1 MNQHDLL
8 LKKIQDADKAYYDDD
23 NPIMSDRDYDKIRSL
38 FIQQYGDK
46 DLDYVP
52 GNINKEL
59 KPFHHT
65 SNINSLFK
73 VKQTEQ
79 EELMKQIKKLSP
91 VVLELKL
98 DGLTIV
104 AYPEGKYVTRG
115 NGTDGEILLHF
126 PERYHHNTSEYP
138 IRGEAFLKKSDFE
151 EINKQR
157 EEEGLPLFAN
167 ARNASA
173 GILRR
178 LDKSSYLDKIQ
189 FVCYDVIGYDVSED
203 EKLKYIKE
211 HTDFDVINSTSA
223 MGNPI
228 QIVSMIEQMYQTNS
242 DGEIPID
249 GIVVKSNINKS
260 LETFGSTVHHPLNA
274 FAYKAEDE
282 IKITTIRDII
292 WNVGREK
299 VTPIAV
305 FDPVLLEGTTVSNAS
320 LSNAGIAKSFD
331 FHIGDIIS
339 VQKANKIIPQVVE
352 KVEDKHGMLIS
363 EPLYCPS
370 CRSKLEVRKQTLDDG
385 YDLICI
391 NPNCIGKLA
400 NTIEY
405 MFSKQNLNVKGLSAQ
420 TIKKLIDKK
429 YVSEPTDIFKI
440 TKEQLKTL
448 DGFGDKSA
456 SNLYNGIHNI
466 SSAPLNVF
474 IASVGALGI
483 GSNVGNILA
492 NSFHTYENVLKVLEA
507 KDKDALQEL
516 KGIGTSVTDILLSED
531 FIQKMKDLR
540 EFVIPTPVLQKDIKL
555 KVVIT
560 GQLSKSRTEY
570 TKFLKEHDIQVSSSV
585 TKNTNYV
592 ITDNPNGTSTKL
604 KKAKELN
611 IPIISEQQM
620 DELIRKE

>member
-52 GNINKEL
+52 GNIKKEL

-104 AYPEGKYVTRG
+104 AYPDGKYVTRG

-211 HTDFDVINSTSA
+211 YTDFDVINSTSA

-352 KVEDKHGMLIS
+352 KVEDKHGMPIS

-492 NSFHTYENVLKVLEA
+492 NNFHTYENVLKVLEA

>member
-52 GNINKEL
+52 GNIKKEL

-104 AYPEGKYVTRG
+104 AYPDGKYVTRG

-352 KVEDKHGMLIS
+352 KVEDKHGMSIS

-492 NSFHTYENVLKVLEA
+492 NNFHTYENVLKVLEA

>member
-1 MNQHDLL
+1 MASIQESYELAVHYLNDGLLRKAIEVLRAAHVTINNWDYQNRLNSIADNYQLL
-8 LKKIQDADKAYYDDD
+8 LNYFRKGVADNERTKLY
-23 NPIMSDRDYDKIRSL
+23 NE
-38 FIQQYGDK
+38 FICQTYGLAD
-46 DLDYVP
+46 
-52 GNINKEL
+52 
-59 KPFHHT
+59 
-65 SNINSLFK
+65 S
-73 VKQTEQ
+73 
-79 EELMKQIKKLSP
+79 
-91 VVLELKL
+91 
-98 DGLTIV
+98 
-104 AYPEGKYVTRG
+104 
-115 NGTDGEILLHF
+115 
-126 PERYHHNTSEYP
+126 
-138 IRGEAFLKKSDFE
+138 
-151 EINKQR
+151 
-157 EEEGLPLFAN
+157 
-167 ARNASA
+167 
-173 GILRR
+173 ILRDS
-178 LDKSSYLDKIQ
+178 L
-189 FVCYDVIGYDVSED
+189 E
-203 EKLKYIKE
+203 
-211 HTDFDVINSTSA
+211 
-223 MGNPI
+223 
-228 QIVSMIEQMYQTNS
+228 TNS

-352 KVEDKHGMLIS
+352 KVEDKHGMPIS

-492 NSFHTYENVLKVLEA
+492 NNFHTYENVLKVLEA

>member
-52 GNINKEL
+52 GNIKKEL

-104 AYPEGKYVTRG
+104 AYPDGKYVTRG

-242 DGEIPID
+242 NGEIPID
-249 GIVVKSNINKS
+249 GIVVKSNINRS
-260 LETFGSTVHHPLNA
+260 LEIFGSTVHHPLNA

-492 NSFHTYENVLKVLEA
+492 NNFHTYENVLKVLEA

-604 KKAKELN
+604 KKAKELT

>member
-52 GNINKEL
+52 GNIKKEL

-104 AYPEGKYVTRG
+104 AYPDGKYVTRG

-352 KVEDKHGMLIS
+352 KVEDKHGMPIS

-466 SSAPLNVF
+466 FSAPLNVF

-492 NSFHTYENVLKVLEA
+492 NNFHTYENVLKVLEA

-560 GQLSKSRTEY
+560 GQLSKSLTEY

>member
-52 GNINKEL
+52 GNIKKEL

-104 AYPEGKYVTRG
+104 AYPDGKYVTRG

-339 VQKANKIIPQVVE
+339 VQKANKIIQCYS
-352 KVEDKHGMLIS
+352 G
-363 EPLYCPS
+363 
-370 CRSKLEVRKQTLDDG
+370 R
-385 YDLICI
+385 
-391 NPNCIGKLA
+391 N
-400 NTIEY
+400 
-405 MFSKQNLNVKGLSAQ
+405 
-420 TIKKLIDKK
+420 
-429 YVSEPTDIFKI
+429 IF
-440 TKEQLKTL
+440 
-448 DGFGDKSA
+448 
-456 SNLYNGIHNI
+456 
-466 SSAPLNVF
+466 
-474 IASVGALGI
+474 
-483 GSNVGNILA
+483 
-492 NSFHTYENVLKVLEA
+492 
-507 KDKDALQEL
+507 
-516 KGIGTSVTDILLSED
+516 
-531 FIQKMKDLR
+531 
-540 EFVIPTPVLQKDIKL
+540 
-555 KVVIT
+555 
-560 GQLSKSRTEY
+560 
-570 TKFLKEHDIQVSSSV
+570 
-585 TKNTNYV
+585 
-592 ITDNPNGTSTKL
+592 
-604 KKAKELN
+604 
-611 IPIISEQQM
+611 
-620 DELIRKE
+620 